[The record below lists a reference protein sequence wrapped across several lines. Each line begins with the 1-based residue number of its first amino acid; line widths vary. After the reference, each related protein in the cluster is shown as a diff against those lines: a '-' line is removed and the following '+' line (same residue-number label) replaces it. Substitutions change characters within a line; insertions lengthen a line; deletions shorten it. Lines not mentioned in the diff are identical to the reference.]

1 MSVDFNVEELKRSIL
16 NQPEVGI
23 KLETKL
29 RAREISVKDIIKT
42 RLAMKRRPSKFIRVC
57 AWLDD
62 RTSDCSE
69 EDYWNDGQSDVV
81 KESVPRRRA
90 RRIRMNW
97 GTDEDNGEDNGNKAE
112 GTHGPVI
119 TTFSSK
125 GRRLLMK

>member
-1 MSVDFNVEELKRSIL
+1 MSVDFNVEELKRGMLI
-16 NQPEVGI
+16 QPEVGV

-42 RLAMKRRPSKFIRVC
+42 RLTVMKRPERFIRVR
-57 AWLDD
+57 AWLDH
-62 RTSDCSE
+62 RTYDCSE
-69 EDYWNDGQSDVV
+69 EDNGNVGQSDVV

-90 RRIRMNW
+90 RRIRLNW
-97 GTDEDNGEDNGNKAE
+97 STDEDNGNKAE

>member
-1 MSVDFNVEELKRSIL
+1 MSVDFNVEELKMSML
-16 NQPEVGI
+16 NQPEFGV

-42 RLAMKRRPSKFIRVC
+42 RLTLMKRPERFIRVR
-57 AWLDD
+57 AWLDH
-62 RTSDCSE
+62 RTYDCSE
-69 EDYWNDGQSDVV
+69 EDNGNDGQSDVV

-90 RRIRMNW
+90 RRIKLNW
-97 GTDEDNGEDNGNKAE
+97 GTDENKGEDNGNNAQ
-112 GTHGPVI
+112 GTHGPII

>member
-1 MSVDFNVEELKRSIL
+1 MSVDFNVEELKRSIF
-16 NQPEVGI
+16 NQPEVGVI
-23 KLETKL
+23 LETKL

-42 RLAMKRRPSKFIRVC
+42 RLTVMKRPESFIRVR
-57 AWLDD
+57 AWLDH
-62 RTSDCSE
+62 RTYDCSE
-69 EDYWNDGQSDVV
+69 EDNWNDRQSDVV

-90 RRIRMNW
+90 RRIRLNW
-97 GTDEDNGEDNGNKAE
+97 STDEDNGNKAE

>member
-1 MSVDFNVEELKRSIL
+1 LSVNFNVEELKRSIF
-16 NQPEVGI
+16 NQPEVGV
-23 KLETKL
+23 KLDTKL

-42 RLAMKRRPSKFIRVC
+42 RLTLVKRPERFIRVR
-57 AWLDD
+57 AWLDH
-62 RTSDCSE
+62 RTYDCSE
-69 EDYWNDGQSDVV
+69 EDNGNAGQSDVV

-90 RRIRMNW
+90 RRIRLNW
-97 GTDEDNGEDNGNKAE
+97 STDEDKGEDNGNKAE

>member
-1 MSVDFNVEELKRSIL
+1 MSVDFNVEELKRGMLI
-16 NQPEVGI
+16 QPEVGV

-42 RLAMKRRPSKFIRVC
+42 RLTVMKRPESFIRVR
-57 AWLDD
+57 AWLDH
-62 RTSDCSE
+62 RTYDCSE
-69 EDYWNDGQSDVV
+69 EDNGNVGQSDVV

-90 RRIRMNW
+90 RRIRLNW
-97 GTDEDNGEDNGNKAE
+97 STDEDNGNKAE